1 MWSDPVGEGAKR
13 TRTVTPSSLGI
24 LKEMTVTTRRDRRE
38 RERTRQQRRRNGGGS
53 PTPRRRI
60 GQGWVVLGV
69 VVVFIALVVLA
80 RALGAF
86 NAPAPA
92 IDVNAQQFDTTGQ
105 TVGIQ
110 VAALGAEHIPT
121 GQTGNYNSVPPT
133 SGQHWQQPAAP
144 APWGI
149 KDANLPNEVTTHNLE
164 HGGIVIAYNGLTT
177 TEVDQLKTLV
187 RNLMSSGFPKVILE
201 PYPKLTDAKVALTAW
216 TWLYKIQSVDQT
228 QIVRFFRA
236 HYEPVEA
243 PERTTP

>member
-1 MWSDPVGEGAKR
+1 
-13 TRTVTPSSLGI
+13 
-24 LKEMTVTTRRDRRE
+24 MTVTTRRDRRE

-80 RALGAF
+80 RALGVF
-86 NAPAPA
+86 NAPAPALA

-110 VAALGAEHIPT
+110 VAAVGAEHIPT

>member
-1 MWSDPVGEGAKR
+1 
-13 TRTVTPSSLGI
+13 
-24 LKEMTVTTRRDRRE
+24 MTVTTRRDRRE

-149 KDANLPNEVTTHNLE
+149 KDVNLPNEVTTHNLE